1 MVLFNDIVGT
11 FRKRC
16 TECIPSAADARAIG
30 DLSKEVGQVMA
41 LNQIRDDVFVL
52 LPFKFLLDPGH
63 KDNSVLL
70 CHGAALLIFLT
81 VVQHYFRDEDNKYTP
96 AVRRVMRPY
105 LGRPHPDSG
114 VSLVW
119 TQIPSGTNGME
130 WSDGGIRVCTTFAC
144 TSVVVTSASLW
155 LHKS

>member
-16 TECIPSAADARAIG
+16 TESIPSAADARAIG

-41 LNQIRDDVFVL
+41 LNQIRDDVSVL

-70 CHGAALLIFLT
+70 CHGAAQPSNISYCCAALFQRRGQQVHPCCTESDAAVLGSASSRFWCLSCLDANSQRNERHG
-81 VVQHYFRDEDNKYTP
+81 VVGWGYPGMYHICMHFCSCD
-96 AVRRVMRPY
+96 
-105 LGRPHPDSG
+105 LSL
-114 VSLVW
+114 SLV
-119 TQIPSGTNGME
+119 
-130 WSDGGIRVCTTFAC
+130 A
-144 TSVVVTSASLW
+144 
-155 LHKS
+155 